1 MTKDQTS
8 KKKANHKHTE
18 GSDENDS
25 KNTTKQK
32 LEDLLINFIDD
43 QFEEKNKI
51 LLNYPDNPFLLLFK
65 TYYSLYNT
73 NDCEKLLKL
82 VQTISKY
89 VKDCHKANYILERNS
104 TKEFRNNLS
113 NQRKEITALLYEFTP
128 ESTRAKQ
135 PSADFVRVCK
145 TMPSTLK
152 EIVDFIH
159 SRIKFYRAST
169 KD

>member
-32 LEDLLINFIDD
+32 LEDLLVNFIDD

-65 TYYSLYNT
+65 TYYSLYPN
-73 NDCEKLLKL
+73 NCENLLKL
-82 VQTISKY
+82 VQSISGYFEKGRQDHTQIINPINMQN
-89 VKDCHKANYILERNS
+89 K
-104 TKEFRNNLS
+104 
-113 NQRKEITALLYEFTP
+113 
-128 ESTRAKQ
+128 
-135 PSADFVRVCK
+135 
-145 TMPSTLK
+145 
-152 EIVDFIH
+152 
-159 SRIKFYRAST
+159 
-169 KD
+169 